1 MTAMIFS
8 NLFGKSDPNAAPRDI
23 GHGELQK
30 ALSEGSVT
38 VVDVREPHEFA
49 GGHIPGAIN
58 LPLSRFKP
66 NQIPAGKAP
75 VLICQAGARS
85 GAALRQAHAAGA
97 MHVRHYAG
105 GINGWRARGGDV
117 VA

>member
-1 MTAMIFS
+1 MIFS
-8 NLFGKSDPNAAPRDI
+8 NLFGKTDLNASPRDV
-23 GHGELQK
+23 GHEELQK
-30 ALSEGSVT
+30 ALGEGGVT
-38 VVDVREPHEFA
+38 VIDVREPHEFA

-66 NQIPAGKAP
+66 DQIPPGKPP

-85 GAALRQAHAAGA
+85 GTALRQAHAAGA
-97 MHVRHYAG
+97 NQVRHYPG
-105 GINGWRARGGDV
+105 GMNGWRARGGEV

>member
-1 MTAMIFS
+1 MIFS
-8 NLFGKSDPNAAPRDI
+8 NLFGKSDGGASPRDT
-23 GHGELQK
+23 GHDELQK
-30 ALSEGSVT
+30 ALSEGSVA

-49 GGHIPGAIN
+49 GGHIPGAVN

-66 NQIPAGKAP
+66 NQLPVGKAP
-75 VLICQAGARS
+75 VLICQVGGRS

-97 MHVRHYAG
+97 THVRHYPG
-105 GINGWRARGGDV
+105 GMNAWRARGGEV

>member
-1 MTAMIFS
+1 MIFPR
-8 NLFGKSDPNAAPRDI
+8 LFAKPDPNARARDV
-23 GHGELQK
+23 GHEELQQ
-30 ALSEGSVT
+30 ALSKGGCL

-58 LPLSRFKP
+58 LPLSRFRP
-66 NQIPAGKAP
+66 DQIPAGKAP

-97 MHVRHYAG
+97 THVRHYPG
-105 GINGWRARGGDV
+105 GMNGWRARGGE
-117 VA
+117 VAS

>member
-1 MTAMIFS
+1 MKFS
-8 NLFGKSDPNAAPRDI
+8 SLFGKPDSNASPRDVS
-23 GHGELQK
+23 HDELQK

-49 GGHIPGAIN
+49 SGHIPGAIN

-85 GAALRQAHAAGA
+85 GTALRQAHAAGA
-97 MHVRHYAG
+97 TNVRHYPG
-105 GINGWRARGGDV
+105 GMNGWRARGGE
-117 VA
+117 VAT

>member
-1 MTAMIFS
+1 MIFPS
-8 NLFGKSDPNAAPRDI
+8 LFGKPDSNVSPRDV
-23 GHGELQK
+23 GHDELQE
-30 ALSEGSVT
+30 ALSDGSAT

-58 LPLSRFKP
+58 LPLSHFKP
-66 NQIPAGKAP
+66 DQIPAGKAP

-97 MHVRHYAG
+97 THVHT
-105 GINGWRARGGDV
+105 IRA
-117 VA
+117 A

>member
-1 MTAMIFS
+1 MIFPR
-8 NLFGKSDPNAAPRDI
+8 LFAKPDPNAPARNVD
-23 GHGELQK
+23 HEELQQ
-30 ALSEGSVT
+30 ALSKGACV

-58 LPLSRFKP
+58 LPLSRFRP
-66 NQIPAGKAP
+66 DQIPAGKAP

-97 MHVRHYAG
+97 THVRHYPG
-105 GINGWRARGGDV
+105 GMSGWRANGGA
-117 VA
+117 VAT